1 MDKYDIGIVGAGVAG
16 TFAALKA
23 AESYKAK
30 VILFELGHKPGK
42 RRRFLEGFLGCFPTG
57 DGKIYTES
65 VGQVLEYVDGRTAK
79 AANNWVMKQF
89 DSITKNKIIK
99 DKMPSVA
106 LQKRADQANIKIST
120 NDYIQWKPE
129 SIHLLSKQITEIIE
143 QSGNITFS
151 FDNEVTRITKQ
162 KNGFIVSTSIDGDVF
177 VKKLIL
183 CVGRSGWRWVN
194 SLYKDFGLT
203 IKDDVSSYGIYLE
216 CTASQLKELNRSHC
230 TLSREDFEV
239 GPFNWNGT
247 IIPEDHAD
255 LVISAFRSNED
266 RWKSDKV
273 SFSLIGHR
281 KTKDGEGINQTDRLG
296 KLAYLL
302 FNDRIGKEKIKTIMK
317 NDSPLSQ
324 LPEYEWLKE
333 CLTELNIIIPNLITK
348 GSYHAPNI
356 SPLASAIRIGP
367 NLETEIEDMFVAGES
382 GRFKGISAAAI
393 TGTIAMESA
402 CKK

>member
-1 MDKYDIGIVGAGVAG
+1 MDKYDIGIIGAGIAG

-65 VGQVLEYVDGRTAK
+65 FEQILEYVDGRTVK

-106 LQKRADQANIKIST
+106 LQKRAEHANIKIKT
-120 NDYIQWKPE
+120 NNYIQWKPE
-129 SIHLLSKQITEIIE
+129 SIHLLSKQIADIIE

-151 FDNEVTRITKQ
+151 FDNEVTKITKQ
-162 KNGFIVSTSIDGDVF
+162 KKGFIVSTSSEGEIF
-177 VKKLIL
+177 VNKLIL
-183 CVGRSGWRWVN
+183 CVGRSGWRWAN

-203 IKDDVSSYGIYLE
+203 IKDDIASYGIYLE
-216 CTASQLKELNRSHC
+216 CTASQFKELNHSHC
-230 TLSREDFEV
+230 TLYRNDFEL

-281 KTKDGEGINQTDRLG
+281 KVQNDEGVYQTDRLG

-317 NDSPLSQ
+317 NDYPLSQ
-324 LPEYEWLKE
+324 LSEYNWLKE
-333 CLTELNIIIPNLITK
+333 CLTELNIIIPNLVNK
-348 GSYHAPNI
+348 GSFHAPNI
-356 SPLASAIRIGP
+356 LPLASEIRIGP

-393 TGTIAMESA
+393 SGTIAMEAA

>member
-1 MDKYDIGIVGAGVAG
+1 MEKYDIGIIGAGVAG

-23 AESYKAK
+23 AEYDAK

-57 DGKIYTES
+57 DGKIYTSTE
-65 VGQVLEYVDGRTAK
+65 QITEYVDGRTVKSAS
-79 AANNWVMKQF
+79 NWVMKQF
-89 DSITKNKIIK
+89 DSIIRNKITK
-99 DKMPSVA
+99 DKLPNIA
-106 LQKRADQANIKIST
+106 LQKKIDSAGINIIT

-143 QSGNITFS
+143 ESGNITFS

-162 KNGFIVSTSIDGDVF
+162 KNGFIISTSSDGDIF
-177 VKKLIL
+177 AKKIIL
-183 CVGRSGWRWVN
+183 NVGRSGWRWVN
-194 SLYKDFGLT
+194 TLYKDFGLT
-203 IKDDVSSYGIYLE
+203 IKDDIASYGIYLE
-216 CTASQLKELNRSHC
+216 CPANQLKELNHSHC
-230 TLSREDFEV
+230 TLNRADFEI

-255 LVISAFRSNED
+255 LVIAAFRSNEE

-281 KTKDGEGINQTDRLG
+281 KVEDGDGVRQVDRLG

-302 FNDRIGKEKIKTIMK
+302 FNDRIGKEKVKMLNK
-317 NDSPLSQ
+317 DSSPLSQ
-324 LPEYEWLKE
+324 LPEYKWLNG
-333 CLTELNIIIPNLITK
+333 LIDELNEIFPSLISK
-348 GSYHAPNI
+348 ASFHAPNI
-356 SPLASAIRIGP
+356 LPLAAPIRIGP

-382 GRFKGISAAAI
+382 GRFRGISAAAI
-393 TGTIAMESA
+393 TGTIALESA
-402 CKK
+402 CK